1 MSRWREILRAT
12 SACAATLCF
21 KSADLFVKGTNLG
34 ALCIIQNRQV
44 DGAGYMV
51 LGKF

>member
-1 MSRWREILRAT
+1 MARDIAGNQR
-12 SACAATLCF
+12 CAATLCF
-21 KSADLFVKGTNLG
+21 KSTDLFVKGTNLG

-44 DGAGYMV
+44 DGTGHMV